1 MPEIKDDDMLAPSE
15 MDHTKEINKESPNKT
30 SVFNDLKMTLQG
42 KEHKQN
48 GSPKKSKNMSIVINR
63 NHTVHIKLDNFTYD
77 KKTDTIVVKNEKEF
91 SQELQLGA
99 GDTQPK
105 SRSKKIKELRK
116 KTLDKIKE
124 ELKPKQRERC
134 NSVRKRSEEEEEAD
148 ENKPPKSQK
157 QSLSPKKVSQKQS
170 L

>member
-1 MPEIKDDDMLAPSE
+1 
-15 MDHTKEINKESPNKT
+15 
-30 SVFNDLKMTLQG
+30 
-42 KEHKQN
+42 
-48 GSPKKSKNMSIVINR
+48 MSIVINR
-63 NHTVHIKLDNFTYD
+63 NHTVHVKLDNFTYD
-77 KKTDTIVVKNEKEF
+77 EKTDTIVVKNEKEF

-134 NSVRKRSEEEEEAD
+134 NSVRKRSEEEEEED

-157 QSLSPKKVSQKQS
+157 QSLSPKKVSASGGKLSPTKTIWNGITIKQTDIMNLMKINKPRES
-170 L
+170 KIPGPNKTKN